1 MAKHRPLEEQ
11 VVVITGASSG
21 IGLCTA
27 LSAAERGAKL
37 VLVARSE
44 KVLGDA
50 ARTIDEQGGEA
61 VAVAADVAD
70 RAQLQNAADTAI
82 ARFGR
87 IDTWINDAGIS
98 IYGLLQDV
106 SEEDSRRLFDV
117 NYWGVVHGSLI
128 ALPHLAASGGTLIN
142 VGSEAS
148 DVVIPYQGMYAAS
161 KHAVKGFTD
170 ALRIEVEQML
180 KLPVSVVLIQPT
192 AVNTPY
198 PEHARNYMGEAA
210 KLPPPLIDPSRVAQA
225 MLEAAESGGRDVRVG
240 AMASANIA
248 TGRLL
253 PRLFDRLA
261 AMRAKTQQADAPAHE
276 RSDALYR
283 PSESGRIHG
292 NPPG

>member
-44 KVLGDA
+44 EVLGDV

-180 KLPVSVVLIQPT
+180 KLPVSVVLIQPA

-253 PRLFDRLA
+253 PCLFDRLA

>member
-44 KVLGDA
+44 EVLGDV

>member
-44 KVLGDA
+44 EVLGDV

-128 ALPHLAASGGTLIN
+128 ALPHLVASGGTLIN

>member
-44 KVLGDA
+44 EVLGDV
-50 ARTIDEQGGEA
+50 ARTIEEQGGEA

-117 NYWGVVHGSLI
+117 NYWGLVHGSLI

>member
-1 MAKHRPLEEQ
+1 
-11 VVVITGASSG
+11 
-21 IGLCTA
+21 
-27 LSAAERGAKL
+27 
-37 VLVARSE
+37 
-44 KVLGDA
+44 
-50 ARTIDEQGGEA
+50 
-61 VAVAADVAD
+61 VAD

>member
-37 VLVARSE
+37 VLVARSKE
-44 KVLGDA
+44 VLGDV

-87 IDTWINDAGIS
+87 IDTWINDAGIA

-106 SEEDSRRLFDV
+106 SDEDSRRLFDV

-180 KLPVSVVLIQPT
+180 KLSVSVVLIQPT

-198 PEHARNYMGEAA
+198 PEHARDYMGEAA

>member
-37 VLVARSE
+37 VLVARSKE
-44 KVLGDA
+44 VLGDV